1 MSGDHDQ
8 LSASGM
14 MMVLMMIISTVRMG
28 IVRRHQGD
36 FDALS

>member
-1 MSGDHDQ
+1 MI
-8 LSASGM
+8 SAVRADM

-28 IVRRHQGD
+28 NDRRHQGD

>member
-1 MSGDHDQ
+1 MI
-8 LSASGM
+8 SAVRADM

-28 IVRRHQGD
+28 IVRRHRGD

>member
-1 MSGDHDQ
+1 
-8 LSASGM
+8 

-28 IVRRHQGD
+28 NDRRHQGD

>member
-1 MSGDHDQ
+1 MI
-8 LSASGM
+8 SAVRADM

-28 IVRRHQGD
+28 IDRWHQGD